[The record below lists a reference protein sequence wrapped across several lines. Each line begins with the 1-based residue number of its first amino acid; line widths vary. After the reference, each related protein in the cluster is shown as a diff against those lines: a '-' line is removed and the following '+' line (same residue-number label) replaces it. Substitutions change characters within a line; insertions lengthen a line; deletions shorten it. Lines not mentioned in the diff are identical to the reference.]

1 MARSGFLIAY
11 RSDYLARRNWVQ
23 ICLMGQWDG
32 RALEILPEVLAT
44 HAQACAALAP
54 ADGPLATSA

>member
-1 MARSGFLIAY
+1 
-11 RSDYLARRNWVQ
+11 VQ
-23 ICLMGQWDG
+23 ICLMGDWDG

-54 ADGPLATSA
+54 ADERLTASA